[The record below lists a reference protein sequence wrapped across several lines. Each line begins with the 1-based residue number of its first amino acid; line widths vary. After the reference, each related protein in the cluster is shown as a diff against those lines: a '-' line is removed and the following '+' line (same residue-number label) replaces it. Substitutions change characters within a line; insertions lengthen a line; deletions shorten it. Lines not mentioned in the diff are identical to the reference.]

1 MNDKLVANIVLYAK
15 KIAEHNLS
23 GDKTNNISVKADEA
37 TMYITKSGVK
47 LEEMTAENV
56 IEVKF
61 TEIDKCPTHTLKD
74 ALLHKQVY
82 ENRDD
87 VACIMIT
94 SPTASYTVASMGCT
108 IPPVL
113 DDMAQIVGP
122 TAKTA
127 RTNDSFAILAALK
140 GRSSCLLNGIG
151 ALSTG
156 RTLDETFTA
165 VLVLDKA
172 AHTYIMASAVG
183 GCKPVSKLGAI
194 LEHYVY
200 QKKYSKANQDAILES
215 ERK

>member
-1 MNDKLVANIVLYAK
+1 MNEKLVANIVAYAK
-15 KIAEHNLS
+15 KIADMKLY
-23 GDKTNNISVKADEA
+23 GDKTNNISVKKDGAS
-37 TMYITKSGVK
+37 MYITKSGVNFA
-47 LEEMTAENV
+47 EMTAEDV

-61 TEIDKCPTHTLKD
+61 NETDRCPTHTLKE
-74 ALLHKQVY
+74 ALLHKQIY

-87 VACIMIT
+87 VACIMLT
-94 SPTASYTVASMGCT
+94 SPEASFAVASVNGT

-127 RTNDSFAILAALK
+127 KTNDSFAILSALK

-165 VLVLDKA
+165 ALVLDKA
-172 AHTYIMASAVG
+172 AHTFIMASALG

-200 QKKYSKANQDAILES
+200 QKKYSKANQDAMLEA
-215 ERK
+215 ERE